1 MSDFLYI
8 LGYPIR
14 LLLKVLYTKYEAY
27 EQFFGYVNGRKR

>member
-27 EQFFGYVNGRKR
+27 EQFI